1 MKHINFLLLTL
12 TIGLSTFAQDIVIK
26 KNGDEIKA
34 KVLEV
39 ALTIVKYKKFDNL
52 NGPTFEILKSEIF
65 MIKYENGTKDVIN
78 PIEQKKE
85 VNKERIENTDNTK
98 KDNSSL
104 AFTGKHRSTTIAYG
118 VSALFGGIT
127 SFDGSESSMVIGPLL
142 VSFDKALS
150 DKFSIAFRPPAM
162 YYSYKYTYYDGSG
175 RLRTSTSDLFFGGL
189 QVRVDFHFATSQK
202 LDPYFGLGGGVGYF
216 FGGNDLSGLKGTYPI
231 YGGGFG
237 IKSYGKGKNA
247 FLVELG
253 YDSYSYLKIGYV
265 FGGHK

>member
-1 MKHINFLLLTL
+1 MTKFRLLTL
-12 TIGLSTFAQDIVIK
+12 TLLISFVTQAQDVIIK
-26 KNGDEIKA
+26 KNGDEIKS

-39 ALTIVKYKKFDNL
+39 ALTIIKYKKFDNP
-52 NGPTFEILKSEIF
+52 NGPTFEILKSEVF
-65 MIKYENGTKDVIN
+65 MIKYENGTKDIIN
-78 PIEQKKE
+78 PIVEKKE
-85 VNKERIENTDNTK
+85 PNETIIRSDKAE
-98 KDNSSL
+98 KDKSSL

-118 VSALFGGIT
+118 VSALLGGIT
-127 SFDGSESSMVIGPLL
+127 SFGNGESDMVIGPLL
-142 VSFDKALS
+142 FSFDKALS
-150 DKFSIAFRPPAM
+150 DKFSIAFRPAAM
-162 YYSYKYTYYDGSG
+162 YYTSKYRSFNGGS
-175 RLRTSTSDLFFGGL
+175 SSSSLFFGGL
-189 QVRVDFHFATSQK
+189 QVRVDYHFATSQK